1 MNTLLICDNCHE
13 PFDIVQKAAG
23 QHGSLPPIGAGNPHT
38 PPVDLETNR
47 VPMILR
53 RCGHTLCSVCI
64 SEVIAQGF
72 EQLQQE
78 INEKDGSP
86 VDHQDHH

>member
-13 PFDIVQKAAG
+13 PFDIVQKTTG
-23 QHGSLPPIGAGNPHT
+23 QNNGSLPPIGAGNIHNPSL
-38 PPVDLETNR
+38 DLESNR

-64 SEVIAQGF
+64 SGVIAQGF
-72 EQLQQE
+72 E
-78 INEKDGSP
+78 
-86 VDHQDHH
+86 